1 MIGDFISA
9 RDRIISASIDIISDA
24 GLESLTI
31 PIISMRTNINEMM
44 IYKYFSDTDEI
55 LEEIVAT
62 YFRFDKSVFKSI
74 EAQNDTYL
82 DMISAYVNQYGT
94 YYDSYYSLSAIM
106 LQYEELLHN
115 TETRET
121 MVQGFIERRDGL
133 AKLFDDAVKSGEL
146 KDSYDDPRMLAD
158 LLLGIFVI
166 CSINRRVMNRKR
178 SYKEDIL
185 LLFDNWINTII
196 REV

>member
-115 TETRET
+115 THTRET
-121 MVQGFIERRDGL
+121 IEKGYLERREGVI
-133 AKLFDDAVKSGEL
+133 KLFKGAIDNGEIEC
-146 KDSYDDPRMLAD
+146 DYTAEMLAD
-158 LLLGIFVI
+158 MLLGLFIV
-166 CSINRRVMNRKR
+166 CSLNRRVMTRKK
-178 SYKEDIL
+178 SYKDEIAIL
-185 LLFDNWINTII
+185 YDRWINT
-196 REV
+196 VKK

>member
-1 MIGDFISA
+1 
-9 RDRIISASIDIISDA
+9 
-24 GLESLTI
+24 
-31 PIISMRTNINEMM
+31 MRTNINEMM

-115 TETRET
+115 THTRET
-121 MVQGFIERRDGL
+121 IEKGYLERREGVI
-133 AKLFDDAVKSGEL
+133 KLFKGAIDNGEIEC
-146 KDSYDDPRMLAD
+146 DYTAEMLAD
-158 LLLGIFVI
+158 MLLGIFIV
-166 CSINRRVMNRKR
+166 CSLNRRVMTRKK
-178 SYKEDIL
+178 SYKDEIAIL
-185 LLFDNWINTII
+185 YDRWINT
-196 REV
+196 VKK

>member
-115 TETRET
+115 TNTREI
-121 MVQGFIERRDGL
+121 VEKGYNFRRECL
-133 AKLFDDAVKSGEL
+133 TKLFEGALENKEIEVDYTAEQ
-146 KDSYDDPRMLAD
+146 LAD
-158 LLLGIFVI
+158 LLLGIFIV
-166 CSINRRVMNRKR
+166 CSLNRRVIQRRKT
-178 SYKEDIL
+178 YKEEINIIYDK
-185 LLFDNWINTII
+185 WIKTLGYNK
-196 REV
+196 

>member
-9 RDRIISASIDIISDA
+9 RDRIVSASIDIISDA

-62 YFRFDKSVFKSI
+62 YFRFDKLVFKSI

-82 DMISAYVNQYGT
+82 DMINGYVTQYGT

-115 TETRET
+115 THTRET
-121 MVQGFIERRDGL
+121 IEKGYIDRREGL
-133 AKLFDDAVKSGEL
+133 IKLFAGAIENGEIKEEYTADL
-146 KDSYDDPRMLAD
+146 LAD
-158 LLLGIFVI
+158 MLLGIFIV
-166 CSINRRVMNRKR
+166 CTLNRRVMTRKK
-178 SYKEDIL
+178 SYKDEIFIL
-185 LLFDNWINTII
+185 YEKWIDS
-196 REV
+196 VKK

>member
-115 TETRET
+115 THTRET
-121 MVQGFIERRDGL
+121 IQVTL
-133 AKLFDDAVKSGEL
+133 PEL
-146 KDSYDDPRMLAD
+146 SHKQNSQTILQTQTLRTDKT
-158 LLLGIFVI
+158 I
-166 CSINRRVMNRKR
+166 
-178 SYKEDIL
+178 DIS
-185 LLFDNWINTII
+185 D
-196 REV
+196 